1 MKNKRF
7 KTYEE
12 QIEILN
18 SKGLITDN
26 ESLNILKRNNY
37 YFLINRYKD
46 LFIVPNI
53 KPNIFKKGTH
63 FNEIVSVYN
72 FERDLRMILLKYI
85 ITIENTLKS
94 VISHEFAKKY
104 GHSYLDINSYDT
116 KNNDK
121 TRLRDIKGLFNT
133 IKRTIKK
140 GIKEN
145 EYIKYYNSNYSEI
158 PFWVVINDLSFGNI
172 VGLYNVMYEELKNNI
187 SNEFMM
193 NNDEFYKSLRV
204 LHFFRNLAAHN
215 QRTFD
220 SKANEKI
227 EINETHKEFQLSETG
242 LNDVMSVIIICKK
255 ILERKDF
262 ENFVLELK
270 TILKEL
276 DENIKTISID
286 IVYEKMGINKS
297 SFN

>member
-7 KTYEE
+7 KSYEE

-18 SKGLITDN
+18 SKGLITDD

-46 LFIVPNI
+46 LFIVPNV
-53 KPNIFKKGTH
+53 KPNVFKKGTH

-94 VISHEFAKKY
+94 VISHEFAKRY
-104 GHSYLDINSYDT
+104 GHNYLDINSYDT

-172 VGLYNVMYEELKNNI
+172 VGLYNIMYEELKSSI
-187 SNEFMM
+187 SNEFKM
-193 NNDEFYKSLRV
+193 NSSEFYKSLRV

-227 EINETHKEFQLSETG
+227 EINEIHKEFKLSESSF
-242 LNDVMSVIIICKK
+242 NDVMSVIIICEK
-255 ILERKDF
+255 ILEKKDF
-262 ENFVLELK
+262 DNFILELK
-270 TILKEL
+270 AILKEL
-276 DENIKTISID
+276 DENINTISID
-286 IVYEKMGINKS
+286 TFYKKMGINKN

>member
-7 KTYEE
+7 KSYEE

-18 SKGLITDN
+18 SKGLITDD

-46 LFIVPNI
+46 LFIVPNV
-53 KPNIFKKGTH
+53 KPNVFKKGTH

-94 VISHEFAKKY
+94 VISHEFAKRY
-104 GHSYLDINSYDT
+104 GHNYLDINSYDAL
-116 KNNDK
+116 NNDK

-172 VGLYNVMYEELKNNI
+172 VGLYNIMYEELKSSI
-187 SNEFMM
+187 SNEFKM
-193 NNDEFYKSLRV
+193 NSSEFYKSLRV

-220 SKANEKI
+220 SKATEKI
-227 EINETHKEFQLSETG
+227 EINKEFKLSESSFD
-242 LNDVMSVIIICKK
+242 DVMSVIIICEK
-255 ILERKDF
+255 ILEKKDF
-262 ENFVLELK
+262 DNFILELK

-276 DENIKTISID
+276 DENINTISID
-286 IVYEKMGINKS
+286 TFYKKMGINKN